1 MQRRTFLAAMVSAP
15 TLAALLAACGDD
27 SVASPATS
35 PDSTSG
41 EATTT
46 TLAVSGGI
54 PYPTGADDVVLRYG
68 YEGGFVAPG
77 TLFISTPTLMVTGDG
92 RVIEPGAVAAVYPG
106 PLLPSLFERSIDV
119 AGIEALLSAAQ
130 KAGMLASPPDYQLP
144 DGIGI
149 ADAPDTVLTI
159 NANNARYQHRAY
171 ALGMADD
178 PSSTPARAALS
189 TFLGTLG
196 NLADVVGAEHLGES
210 MPLVAKQYRF
220 QAIVVDPASFTDPA
234 ATVVPWPA
242 GTGVELKA
250 VTAELGTCATVDA
263 ALVGELFAGATQLTL
278 FEEAGL
284 AYQLS
289 AIAVLPGDAACL
301 L

>member
-27 SVASPATS
+27 SVVSPGTSPGTS
-35 PDSTSG
+35 PDTS
-41 EATTT
+41 TTT
-46 TLAVSGGI
+46 VEPSGI
-54 PYPTGADDVVLRYG
+54 PHPTGADEVVLRYG

-77 TLFISTPTLMVTGDG
+77 TLFVSIPTLMITGDG
-92 RVIEPGAVAAVYPG
+92 RVIEPGATTAIYPG
-106 PLLPSLFERSIDV
+106 ALLPSMFERSIDQ

-159 NANNARYQHRAY
+159 NANNAQYLHRAY

-178 PSSTPARAALS
+178 PSSTPARVALS
-189 TFLGTLG
+189 DFLGTLG

-210 MPLVAKQYRF
+210 APLVAKQYRF
-220 QAIVVDPASFTDPA
+220 QAMVVDPATYTEPA
-234 ATVVPWPA
+234 PTVVPWPA
-242 GTGVELKA
+242 STGVELKA
-250 VTAELGTCATVDA
+250 VTAEFGTCATIDA
-263 ALVGELFAGATQLTL
+263 AAVGDLFSSANQLTF
-278 FEEAGL
+278 FEEAGV

-289 AIAVLPGDAACL
+289 VVAVLPGDAACTL
-301 L
+301 

>member
-27 SVASPATS
+27 SVVSPATAPDGTS
-35 PDSTSG
+35 PGTST
-41 EATTT
+41 TM
-46 TLAVSGGI
+46 AVSSGI

-68 YEGGFVAPG
+68 YEGGFVAAG
-77 TLFISTPTLMVTGDG
+77 TIFISVPTLMVTGDG
-92 RVIEPGAVAAVYPG
+92 RVIEPGATTAIYPG
-106 PLLPSLFERSIDV
+106 ALLPSMFERSIDQ

-144 DGIGI
+144 DGIGV

-159 NANNARYQHRAY
+159 NANNAQYLHRAY

-178 PSSTPARAALS
+178 PSSTPARVALS
-189 TFLGTLG
+189 DFLGTLG
-196 NLADVVGAEHLGES
+196 NLTDVVGAEHLGEPA
-210 MPLVAKQYRF
+210 PLVAKQYRF
-220 QAIVVDPASFTDPA
+220 QAMVVDPATYTEPVP
-234 ATVVPWPA
+234 TVVPWPA
-242 GTGVELKA
+242 GTGVELKK

-263 ALVGELFAGATQLTL
+263 AAVGDLFSSANQLTF
-278 FEEAGL
+278 FEEAGV

-289 AIAVLPGDAACL
+289 VVAVLPGDAACL